1 MGSGEGRVGESGGV
15 RGPRRLLEMDRMVA
29 SVAVT
34 ITSLFGAG
42 SILVGLHLTGAAV
55 DLAAP
60 SLAAPATAVVGLPV
74 ASCDGCSNSSPAIQT
89 VAERAPHA
97 VGSMPRAT
105 DPALASSH
113 LSVAPVS
120 AVSPPVPTARV
131 SQPPTPAPG
140 NAPKPTGTGTGA
152 PSSAGQGSGHVQNAT
167 VVNLAPVAAVTAGPS
182 GVQVNVLGDS
192 TEGVAK
198 VDLGCGAAASPG
210 IGISLISGTTTCATP
225 STPPAPSAAGT
236 TDATPTPEPSPAPG
250 GLLSGLLSIVAAP
263 GGGFTVALLPG
274 LDQSLLSA
282 TVCTAVP
289 GVVVTVGNMAAGCTS
304 AAATIAAAHPGR

>member
-1 MGSGEGRVGESGGV
+1 
-15 RGPRRLLEMDRMVA
+15 MVA

-60 SLAAPATAVVGLPV
+60 PLAAPATAVVGLPV
-74 ASCDGCSNSSPAIQT
+74 ASCDGCSSSSPTIQS

-97 VGSMPRAT
+97 VGTMPRGT

-113 LSVAPVS
+113 LTVAPIP
-120 AVSPPVPTARV
+120 AVSPTVPPVRVTQPVTPVPG
-131 SQPPTPAPG
+131 S
-140 NAPKPTGTGTGA
+140 APKPTGTGTG
-152 PSSAGQGSGHVQNAT
+152 PSSPAGQGSGHVQNAA
-167 VVNLAPVAAVTAGPS
+167 VLNLAPVAAITAGSS

-198 VDLGCGAAASPG
+198 VDLGCGASASPG
-210 IGISLISGTTTCATP
+210 IGISLISGTTTCGTP
-225 STPPAPSAAGT
+225 STAPTPTAAGT
-236 TDATPTPEPSPAPG
+236 TDATPTPEPSSTPG

-274 LDQSLLSA
+274 LNQSLLSA

-304 AAATIAAAHPGR
+304 PAGTPAASHPAG